1 MRALRMHPLAQLD
14 SCIQHCNGHETAAFR
29 SYPNASFADLS
40 HLHRLKTLV
49 NWAAKIVYLA
59 HDVTMYRLVDGR
71 SEQATNPDVLG
82 GGLDDPEPSMEE
94 SRCVRVSYNRVMR
107 SGTCAPDRRGAHSMG
122 VDKIVGLRCRYI
134 SRDVSCVYV
143 AVNSKTFHL
152 YDMRF
157 HS

>member
-94 SRCVRVSYNRVMR
+94 SRCLRVLYNRVMR
-107 SGTCAPDRRGAHSMG
+107 SGTCAPDRRGAHSRG
-122 VDKIVGLRCRYI
+122 G
-134 SRDVSCVYV
+134 
-143 AVNSKTFHL
+143 
-152 YDMRF
+152 
-157 HS
+157 